1 MCSVPPG
8 TGTSAIFQARLHAF
22 MPPSRESACIP
33 CAWSSSAAIRLVLP
47 AAQTVTT
54 GISPGNST
62 LASALR
68 SLALSASYASMCMLP
83 GMAHSTRSC
92 IGRISSTVTGTPS
105 SSHVLKVSTSI
116 VFISVLLFRSRL
128 AAPEPASPEALVRA
142 GVRCTRWYVTARQP
156 HLQTH
161 NRDHGNRPRSLCPG
175 EAQGDGPQDRS
186 QEWKEH
192 REDVRQNILQPAAHR

>member
-47 AAQTVTT
+47 ATQTVTT

-83 GMAHSTRSC
+83 GMDHSTRSC
-92 IGRISSTVTGTPS
+92 IGRISSTVTGTAS
-105 SSHVLKVSTSI
+105 SSHVLTVSTSI
-116 VFISVLLFRSRL
+116 VFISMLLFRSRL
-128 AAPEPASPEALVRA
+128 QYAPIVQISVYNAINLCHASFSYLPHGLPQGEHTLV
-142 GVRCTRWYVTARQP
+142 
-156 HLQTH
+156 
-161 NRDHGNRPRSLCPG
+161 
-175 EAQGDGPQDRS
+175 S
-186 QEWKEH
+186 QMVV
-192 REDVRQNILQPAAHR
+192 DVNTFAAHLDKLGGTQYLQML